1 MNCYE
6 HTVIIR
12 QDTSIKQQQNL
23 IDKIENIIVKNFG
36 KIIKIEK
43 WGFLSLTSAINK
55 NKKGF
60 YVHYKFEGDGK
71 IIKELENAE
80 RIDNLVLR
88 FLTVKI
94 KKFDLETK
102 YFDIKE
108 QKNLTT

>member
-12 QDTSIKQQQNL
+12 QDASEKQQKEQ
-23 IDKIENIIVKNFG
+23 IVKYEDIISKNLGKLVKVERWGHLNFSNP
-36 KIIKIEK
+36 IK
-43 WGFLSLTSAINK
+43 L

-60 YVHYKFEGDGK
+60 YVHFKLEGDGK

-80 RIDNLVLR
+80 RIDNLILR

-108 QKNLTT
+108 HKNLTT

>member
-23 IDKIENIIVKNFG
+23 IDKIENIIVKNLG

-43 WGFLSLTSAINK
+43 WGFLNLTNAINK

-71 IIKELENAE
+71 IIKELENSE
-80 RIDNLVLR
+80 RIDNLLLR
-88 FLTVKI
+88 FLTVKV
-94 KKFDLETK
+94 KKFDLEK
-102 YFDIKE
+102 NYFE
-108 QKNLTT
+108 QKSKQN